1 MKLINANLNRV
12 LKKALFKVEKRSPEI
27 LVGLG
32 IIGGVTATVL
42 ACKATIKA
50 QDILAEA
57 KSNIDAVHE
66 ASDLAEA
73 KKADYTDEDRKRD
86 LTTAYIQA
94 GLGLA
99 KIYAL
104 PVALGVASIAS
115 IVVSHGVMR
124 NRVATL
130 VTAYGTLDTAFRN
143 YRKHIQETFG
153 VDKELEAFHDVK
165 KEKGENKDIEGVSLA
180 TPKHDDT
187 VKVDGYSVYARCFDE
202 YNPNWK
208 DNNEYNLDFLRGTQ
222 RYLQACLERDGYL
235 FLNDVYR
242 ELGFEATRAGQLVG
256 WIYNPEGNPS
266 GDNCVSFGLYNPEHG
281 SALGDFI
288 NGNSNVVFLDF
299 NVDGVILDR
308 I

>member
-1 MKLINANLNRV
+1 MKLINTGLNRV
-12 LKKALFKVEKRSPEI
+12 IKKALFKMEKHSPEI

-32 IIGGVTATVL
+32 IVGGITASVL

-66 ASDLAEA
+66 ATELDAA
-73 KKADYTDEDRKRD
+73 QKTDYSEEERRRD

-99 KIYAL
+99 KTYAL
-104 PVALGVASIAS
+104 PVAIGAVSIISIVAS
-115 IVVSHGVMR
+115 HGILK

-143 YRKHIQETFG
+143 YRKHIQDTFG
-153 VDKELEAFHDVK
+153 VDKELEAFHNVK
-165 KEKGENKDIEGVSLA
+165 KLKGEKHDENGLALA
-180 TPKHDDT
+180 TPKDDKS

-208 DNNEYNLDFLRGTQ
+208 NNAEYNLDFLRGTQ

-242 ELGFEATRAGQLVG
+242 ELGFEATRAGQIVG
-256 WIYNPEGNPS
+256 WIYDPDRTDN